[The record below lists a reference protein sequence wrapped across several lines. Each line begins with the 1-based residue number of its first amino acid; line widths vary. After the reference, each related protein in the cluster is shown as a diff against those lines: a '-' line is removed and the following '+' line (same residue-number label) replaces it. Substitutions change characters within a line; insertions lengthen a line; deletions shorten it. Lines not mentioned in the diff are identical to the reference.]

1 MDQTTRSQRS
11 TLAGSQCASL
21 PAPRCRLQKQVAKP
35 RSRREAKAEG
45 TIDPGQTQARGAA
58 HDGREKARRTAT
70 LRSGEG
76 PLREDGAQSADRRAV
91 LPAIDQRCPH
101 NGVLRRDGFGDTRV
115 FFGVVLARGGFG
127 VVVLTDLQAY
137 PGESPEGARLL
148 VEELPHLLDR
158 MFGENARKPRTIFTD
173 RGPGFYH
180 RRWGTMTGEYEI
192 ALRRHGIKAWAGPNA
207 LRGPRA
213 QPADVLLHETAISWL
228 RRRRE
233 KTRPNM
239 PWLET
244 PAVFAARLERVVCG
258 INAEYKVRELCL
270 EFPERL
276 RCLVEETH
284 GDRLPK

>member
-1 MDQTTRSQRS
+1 MAAKRPGER
-11 TLAGSQCASL
+11 
-21 PAPRCRLQKQVAKP
+21 PRYDL
-35 RSRREAKAEG
+35 AKARCAK
-45 TIDPGQTQARGAA
+45 TALNPQTSEPFSR
-58 HDGREKARRTAT
+58 
-70 LRSGEG
+70 
-76 PLREDGAQSADRRAV
+76 PL
-91 LPAIDQRCPH
+91 I
-101 NGVLRRDGFGDTRV
+101 NGVLTTECYDVTASVTRASSSESFWHAASSGLLSSQTCRRTR
-115 FFGVVLARGGFG
+115 G
-127 VVVLTDLQAY
+127 
-137 PGESPEGARLL
+137 SPPKVHGAWSKNSRIYSAGW
-148 VEELPHLLDR
+148 
-158 MFGENARKPRTIFTD
+158 MFGENARNPRTMFTD
-173 RGPGFYH
+173 GGPGFYH

-276 RCLVEETH
+276 RRLVEETH